1 MKAFLAAVIVGA
13 GLSVAAWYALNG
25 LGFTS
30 AEVYSTENVR
40 L

>member
-1 MKAFLAAVIVGA
+1 MKAFVAALIVGA
-13 GLSVAAWYALNG
+13 GLSVAAWFVLNG

-30 AEVYSTENVR
+30 ADVFSTENVR